1 MMNIPQQIW
10 WIAMIVA
17 VFFFAQEFLAPTV

>member
-17 VFFFAQEFLAPTV
+17 VLFFAQGFWGATV